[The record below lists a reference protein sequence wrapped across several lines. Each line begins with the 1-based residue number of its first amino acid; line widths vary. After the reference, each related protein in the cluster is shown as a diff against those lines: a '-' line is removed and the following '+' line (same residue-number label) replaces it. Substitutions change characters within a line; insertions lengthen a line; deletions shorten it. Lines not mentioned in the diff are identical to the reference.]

1 MNLLFIISIFKDL
14 VTEGGKKELLVS
26 KMLIYIY
33 IYIYSDVDFH
43 VLVFSVQLKTIKLA
57 TESWES
63 LAELSW
69 LLSFQIQSKAT
80 LFLVKHNFLF

>member
-33 IYIYSDVDFH
+33 IYSDVDFH
-43 VLVFSVQLKTIKLA
+43 IFVFSVQLKTIKLA

>member
-33 IYIYSDVDFH
+33 SDVDFH
-43 VLVFSVQLKTIKLA
+43 ILVFSVQLKTIKLA

-63 LAELSW
+63 LAEFSW

-80 LFLVKHNFLF
+80 LFLVKHNFLS